1 MSGNNQHY
9 IPKFILRGFRT
20 SAPGYAGKV
29 WVFRRG
35 ETPSAKSIKKIAV
48 DPHFYSKPSVDG
60 SKTLDDEI
68 TRYENRLATLHAGL
82 KALPSGGVADPEIA
96 AEVISHLVV
105 RNAHMRSASAHGLK
119 RIVAGATNLFGDEAA
134 IRQLLGLDG
143 EALSPRALQFL
154 EDEVKKDARFAQ
166 LGLPLKVLNQMAFVL
181 AKENYPN
188 LVKNSL
194 PLLRGALASLFTQS
208 DNMARDAHNKALSKA
223 IVPDQRV
230 AVLST
235 LSWSVVKAD
244 TAAVLPDCVAFCIEN
259 TGDIHPLMMA
269 DGDKLAMV
277 FMPLT
282 PDQILVGRRENVPV
296 FDFKNFNI
304 LAATC
309 SEDFFV
315 SSQCTPEITSLAGVI
330 GERARTAID
339 QAVAES
345 LQEFTPATQ
354 APAPEVA
361 QVDQIVVEAEQNND
375 VAAQAPISFQ
385 LHFPDSADEETA
397 KQIGAA
403 VQAIVSAVEGLI
415 PLGRLE
421 GITFAND
428 YEGALARLDRGLGS
442 TNPLLPTDEKF
453 GVSVAMAPIVRRNDV
468 LKTHIVMIG
477 GLGHALIGTDEPNRD
492 LAIHM
497 LVSQLA
503 YAGCLE
509 LVEQALP
516 DFSLT
521 KFENWFEGQRYACVA
536 PAWSGYLTSRVSAIF
551 GEDAGPSY
559 LELLLTALE
568 LAQKKLPD
576 ARLDYRFHGDL
587 TKLINISFEHI
598 GAILMFAAKLVGHC
612 DGLEISPFDPEGKL
626 NAALEK
632 LSLRAWFDVYQND
645 LRKFW
650 DRRGEWESRD
660 EFLSLASH
668 VDRILWQF
676 GMFPWCMPDGMFRI
690 EVPVVLDAQRLP
702 GAMVR
707 HPLSVVVLVPRAVG
721 RYMIGFGRKVMET
734 IRSRRF

>member
-1 MSGNNQHY
+1 LSGNNQHY

-35 ETPSAKSIKKIAV
+35 EPPSAKSIKKIAV
-48 DPHFYSKPSVDG
+48 DPYFYSKPSVDG

-68 TRYENRLATLHAGL
+68 TRYENRLATLHTGL
-82 KALPSGGVADPEIA
+82 KALPSGGAADPKIV

-119 RIVAGATNLFGDEAA
+119 RIVAGATNLFGDETA

-143 EALSPRALQFL
+143 EALSPRALQFF

-166 LGLPLKVLNQMAFVL
+166 LGLPLEVLNQMAFVL

-208 DNMARDAHNKALSKA
+208 DDMARDAHNKALSKA

-235 LSWSVVKAD
+235 LSWSVVIAD
-244 TAAVLPDCVAFCIEN
+244 TAAVLPDCVAFCIET
-259 TGDIHPLMMA
+259 TGDVHPLMMA
-269 DGDKLAMV
+269 DSDKLSMV
-277 FMPLT
+277 FMPLD
-282 PDQILVGRRENVPV
+282 PEKILVGKKDNPPS
-296 FDFKNFNI
+296 FDFRNFNI
-304 LAATC
+304 LGAAC

-315 SSQCTPEITSLAGVI
+315 SSQCTPEMTPLAGVI
-330 GERARTAID
+330 GERARTVID

-361 QVDQIVVEAEQNND
+361 QVDQIAVEAEQNND
-375 VAAQAPISFQ
+375 VVAQAPISFQ

-397 KQIGAA
+397 NQIGAV
-403 VQAIVSAVEGLI
+403 VQAIVSAVAGLI

-428 YEGALARLDRGLGS
+428 YEGALARLDRGFGS
-442 TNPLLPTDEKF
+442 TTPLRPMDQKF
-453 GVSVAMAPIVRRNDV
+453 GLSVAMAPIVRRDGL
-468 LKTHIVMIG
+468 LKIHIVMIG
-477 GLGHALIGTDEPNRD
+477 GIGHALIGTDERNRD
-492 LAIHM
+492 MALHM
-497 LVSQLA
+497 LIGQLA
-503 YAGCLE
+503 HAGCLE
-509 LVEQALP
+509 LVEQALSG
-516 DFSLT
+516 FSLS
-521 KFENWFEGQRYACVA
+521 KIENWFEAQRYACVD
-536 PAWSGYLTSRVSAIF
+536 PAWSGYLVSRVSAIF
-551 GEDAGPSY
+551 GEGAGPGY

-568 LAQKKLPD
+568 LAQKELPD

-587 TKLINISFEHI
+587 TKLINISLEHI
-598 GAILMFAAKLVGHC
+598 SAILIFAAKLIGHY
-612 DGLEISPFDPEGKL
+612 DGLEQSPLDLKGKL

-676 GMFPWCMPDGMFRI
+676 GMFPWRMPDGMFRI
-690 EVPVVLDAQRLP
+690 EAPLVWDAQRLP

-707 HPLSVVVLVPRAVG
+707 QPLSVVVLVPRAVG
-721 RYMIGFGRKVMET
+721 RYIIGFGRKVMET